1 METEEKKSKKTS
13 FSTEAQTNMFPCLI
27 TTLWTVKQ
35 N

>member
-1 METEEKKSKKTS
+1 METEEKKTS
-13 FSTEAQTNMFPCLI
+13 FATEAQTNMFPCLI